1 MVIKKSK
8 KIIARKFKQEGSLDT
23 LPIKLGKPVPVTR
36 FTYVPSDEDFE
47 YSKLSKQTFDKVIY
61 PLKAL
66 VPKDRVKELGLQS
79 YIQTKID
86 GKRNVI
92 KYYCK
97 NPVKLTLGQLETLY
111 KERDDRYTYGYL
123 INDRHI
129 TAQALND
136 YLKYVDTKA
145 RATDDKYKKID
156 IYNKEL
162 SIGYQDRVVQ
172 NYTGLKKQR
181 IQEQRARRLGVGT
194 AQEKQKINDSMVLP
208 ISGVRLP
215 DGSRLPTT
223 GIGLNT
229 YFKKN
234 NLKTTTDI
242 ITCFGSGKDRSLIV
256 KDYVNLGYLLQDINI
271 NAQEAFQYICTYLNH
286 YPGKR
291 KIHTEDRERSRGG
304 LLLDNLFKFFDAEHN
319 RTLEEKKINKKIK
332 VYSQKDLMQSEQY
345 ANYCLD
351 TGIKKETNIKT
362 FNKWVLAKRKILKNI
377 F

>member
-1 MVIKKSK
+1 MNYNYLMK
-8 KIIARKFKQEGSLDT
+8 KILKTTTRKFKVEGSLDT
-23 LPIKLGKPVPVTR
+23 LLIKLGKPVPVTR

-79 YIQTKID
+79 YIETKID

-97 NPVKLTLGQLETLY
+97 NPVKITLGQLETLY

-123 INDRHI
+123 INDKHI
-129 TAQALND
+129 TAHALHD

-162 SIGYQDRVVQ
+162 SIGYQ
-172 NYTGLKKQR
+172 G
-181 IQEQRARRLGVGT
+181 
-194 AQEKQKINDSMVLP
+194 
-208 ISGVRLP
+208 GVRLP
-215 DGSRLPTT
+215 DGSRLPAT
-223 GIGLNT
+223 GMGLNT

-256 KDYVNLGYLLQDINI
+256 KDYVNLSYLLQDINI

-286 YPGKR
+286 YSGKR
-291 KIHTEDRERSRGG
+291 KIHTEDREISRGG

-319 RTLEEKKINKKIK
+319 RTLEEKKINNKIK

-345 ANYCLD
+345 ANYCLN